1 MAIACPTQV
10 DSFPYQWLI
19 VKNKTI
25 IGPKSTEEQKV
36 LFIPPQAGVYQAVLS
51 VSSWPASAE
60 AEAVARAEVFAK
72 RVVLVAM
79 AENPALEVD
88 VGKCGSL
95 DFGDLAGGSAK
106 ALPLKLLNRTH
117 STVPIRLVI
126 SAVRQYNTLQYST
139 LQYSTVHY
147 NTVQYSA
154 L

>member
-1 MAIACPTQV
+1 MTISCPTQV

-60 AEAVARAEVFAK
+60 AQAVARAEVFAK

-79 AENPALEVD
+79 AENPALEVRG
-88 VGKCGSL
+88 VWLISCWLESQVRSPKINYCRSL
-95 DFGDLAGGSAK
+95 VSFESMSGQEGH
-106 ALPLKLLNRTH
+106 LLRGHT
-117 STVPIRLVI
+117 SCLVCFTSYI
-126 SAVRQYNTLQYST
+126 SVF
-139 LQYSTVHY
+139 
-147 NTVQYSA
+147 
-154 L
+154 